1 MNDENAIH
9 FSGYN
14 DLITRKR
21 VTFWVFIF
29 NEWWKRVSFSGYND
43 QIIRKRVTFWIF
55 IFDEWWKRGS
65 FFGYNDLII
74 RKRITFFG
82 YIDLGI
88 YKSVALPPCPYLLF
102 LSWYK
107 KRRQKKIKA
116 SAEAGEVDRI
126 HDWSWKRTTFLG
138 YNDNVIWKRGT
149 FWGYNDLNVRER
161 HKKTAPPLGRCRLRY
176 GIRWVYRPIS
186 PLLYRSTTTRLA
198 RVRACTPG
206 AYMAAQRMAGRT
218 NEPAYEACNRTRNVF
233 VSPLLRSK

>member
-126 HDWSWKRTTFLG
+126 HDWSWER
-138 YNDNVIWKRGT
+138 IT
-149 FWGYNDLNVRER
+149 FWGHNDRINWKRTFYGLHRWCKSQKVVFEVCTAGASISKVAFGRYSMLS
-161 HKKTAPPLGRCRLRY
+161 KTF
-176 GIRWVYRPIS
+176 YRDKGPHS
-186 PLLYRSTTTRLA
+186 
-198 RVRACTPG
+198 
-206 AYMAAQRMAGRT
+206 
-218 NEPAYEACNRTRNVF
+218 F
-233 VSPLLRSK
+233 VLHIE